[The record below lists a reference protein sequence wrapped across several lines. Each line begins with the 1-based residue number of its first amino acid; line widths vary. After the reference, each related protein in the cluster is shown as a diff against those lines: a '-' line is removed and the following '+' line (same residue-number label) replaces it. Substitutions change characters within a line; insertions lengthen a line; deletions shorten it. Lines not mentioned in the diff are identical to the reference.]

1 MNKKLNLILLV
12 SLLSFINYGE
22 LLAQRTILA
31 PNFIDNI
38 GDELE
43 QVCASAANSSTP
55 ANNNFTAVA
64 ILRPGDALPSDNEF
78 ILELSDADG
87 NFDNAQELG
96 RNGTQNAAS
105 LADVILRFENIAIP
119 PNANSDTHRIRVVTS
134 STGDPGDVSEPLPIH
149 FYRNDLSLRFNNTT
163 GGTIVVCNVVNFVET
178 LSFSVRDEAG
188 NEINAGDFTYKW
200 FKGRPAIDEVLIPG
214 ETGPTLDITQGDL
227 DATGTASFFAVID
240 FGLCNGTFTNEETN
254 VVRVQQVDTADIN
267 IIGSP
272 SVNFCPQD
280 PDKTLRTNI
289 VDVLNPQLIVRAT
302 FQWQKDDVD
311 IDGATGPTYTLPDN
325 NFDGNYNVN
334 IEIGASCPLPVNPI
348 RVINDGSTITT
359 PLLENLIILPTE
371 TLNLEV
377 TTDAPVSPA
386 TSLFQW
392 FRDTSPLTGILSLTD
407 PTISISVGNPG
418 TYSIDIMA
426 DDSCSS
432 MLNSTTNV
440 FAPVGIGI
448 TIGATDDFDCADSSV
463 ILEIKDM
470 FGFTVS
476 GSGAPPQVSLTEDQ
490 YDLFDFMWLKDGVP
504 TGVTERTLEISTADE
519 NAEYALRATFNREV
533 RPELDAESSPP
544 LTIAPIPSGIE
555 ITASPTSLPAG
566 GSVTLSVPQ
575 NPAYTYQWFRIIDGV
590 DEPLVGLNGNTI
602 TVTAEGEYKV
612 MISSGICMDEDSIV
626 IGNPPGVSELIPNL
640 ITPGGNSANNNWI
653 LPATYN
659 ESDVEVSI
667 YSTRGELDFQKSG
680 GYNEEWPANSATGA
694 SESLYFY
701 IITKSNSIVRKGTIT
716 VMR

>member
-22 LLAQRTILA
+22 LLAQRAVLA
-31 PNFIDNI
+31 PTFIDNL
-38 GDELE
+38 GDERSE
-43 QVCASAANSSTP
+43 ICAFAANSSSP
-55 ANNNFTAVA
+55 ANNSFTV
-64 ILRPGDALPSDNEF
+64 ITTLRPGDALPSDNEF

-87 NFDNAQELG
+87 NFDTPTELG
-96 RNGTQNAAS
+96 KVTDKNDAS
-105 LADVILRFENIAIP
+105 LSDVELRFDNVEIP
-119 PNANSDTHRIRVVTS
+119 SDASSDTYRIRVITS
-134 STGDPGDVSEPLPIH
+134 SSPASPADISDPIPIH
-149 FYRNDLSLRFNNTT
+149 FYRNDLRLLSNNTT
-163 GGTIVVCNVVNFVET
+163 SGLLVICDVVNFVET
-178 LSFSVRDEAG
+178 LSFSVRDELG
-188 NEINAGDFTYKW
+188 NEIDPAGFTYQW
-200 FKGRPAIDEVLIPG
+200 FKGGFTDRVLVPG
-214 ETGPTLDITQGDL
+214 ETGPTLNITQNDL
-227 DATGTASFFAVID
+227 EPDGTARYFAAID
-240 FGLCNGTFTNEETN
+240 FGQCTFQYTSQTN
-254 VVRVQQVDTADIN
+254 VITVNRINTGDIN

-272 SVNFCPQD
+272 TVNFCPQD
-280 PDKTLRTNI
+280 PNKTLRTNI
-289 VDVLNPQLIVRAT
+289 VDVLNPQLIVRAA

-325 NFDGNYNVN
+325 NFDGNYKV
-334 IEIGASCPLPVNPI
+334 EIDLGASCPLPVNPI

-359 PLLENLIILPTE
+359 PLLENLIILPAQ

-407 PTISISVGNPG
+407 PTVSVDVMNPG
-418 TYSIDIMA
+418 RYSIDIMA
-426 DDSCSS
+426 DDSCLS

-440 FAPVGIGI
+440 FSPVSIGLI
-448 TIGATDDFDCADSSV
+448 IGPTEDFNCDDSSV
-463 ILEIKDM
+463 ILEIKDL
-470 FGFTVS
+470 FGLTLA

-490 YDLFDFMWLKDGVP
+490 YDFFDFEWVKDGVP

-519 NAEYALRATFNREV
+519 NAEYTLRAMFNAGAVGLNTE
-533 RPELDAESSPP
+533 SPP

-566 GSVTLSVPQ
+566 GSVTLSVQQ
-575 NPAYTYQWFRIIDGV
+575 NPAYTYEWFRIIDGV

-612 MISSGICMDEDSIV
+612 MISSGICTDEDSIV

-701 IITKSNSIVRKGTIT
+701 IITKSNSVVRKGTIT

>member
-12 SLLSFINYGE
+12 SLLSFISYGE
-22 LLAQRTILA
+22 LLAQRAVL
-31 PNFIDNI
+31 PPSFLDSS
-38 GDELE
+38 GDESE
-43 QVCASAANSSTP
+43 QVCAAPTFNS
-55 ANNNFTAVA
+55 FTAVA
-64 ILRPGDALPSDNEF
+64 TLRPGDALASDNEF
-78 ILELSDADG
+78 ILELSDVDG
-87 NFDNAQELG
+87 NFDNAQELA
-96 RNGTQNAAS
+96 RLNTENAAS
-105 LADVILRFENIAIP
+105 LSDVELRFENIAIP
-119 PNANSDTHRIRVVTS
+119 PNANSDNHRIRVVTS
-134 STGDPGDVSEPLPIH
+134 STGVPGDISEPIPIY
-149 FYRNDLSLRFNNTT
+149 FFRNDLDLQFQNTT
-163 GGTIVVCNVVNFVET
+163 GSGEIVICEAVNFVLT
-178 LSFSVRDEAG
+178 LSIGITDSDDGSNVNADEF
-188 NEINAGDFTYKW
+188 EYLW
-200 FKGRPAIDEVLIPG
+200 FKGDAINNTPVLG
-214 ETGPTLDITQGDL
+214 QTGPTLDITQNDL
-227 DATGTASFFAVID
+227 ESDGTARYFAIID
-240 FGLCNGTFTNEETN
+240 LGPCSGTFDSARSRIVTVRRIDGNN
-254 VVRVQQVDTADIN
+254 VTILEGDSIT
-267 IIGSP
+267 
-272 SVNFCPQD
+272 FCPQD
-280 PDKTLRTNI
+280 PGKS
-289 VDVLNPQLIVRAT
+289 LNSSETDFRNRY
-302 FQWQKDDVD
+302 QWFKDDVA
-311 IDGATGPTYTLPDN
+311 IDGATNPTYNLPDS
-325 NFDGNYNVN
+325 NFDGMYIVRVSFGPECT
-334 IEIGASCPLPVNPI
+334 IDSSPT
-348 RVINDGSTITT
+348 RVINDGSNITT
-359 PLLENLIILPTE
+359 PLLENLIILPTQ

-377 TTDAPVSPA
+377 TTDAPVAPA
-386 TSLFQW
+386 TSIFQW

-612 MISSGICMDEDSIV
+612 MISSGICMDDDSIV

-701 IITKSNSIVRKGTIT
+701 IITKSNSVVRKGTIT

>member
-22 LLAQRTILA
+22 LLAQRAVL
-31 PNFIDNI
+31 PPVFIDNL
-38 GDELE
+38 GDDLSA
-43 QVCASAANSSTP
+43 VCAVPTFNS
-55 ANNNFTAVA
+55 FTVLA
-64 ILRPGDALPSDNEF
+64 ILRPGDALDPNNEF

-87 NFDNAQELG
+87 NFDNAQVLG

-105 LADVILRFENIAIP
+105 LADVELRFEDIQIP
-119 PNANSDTHRIRVVTS
+119 ADANSDTHRIRVFTS
-134 STGDPGDVSEPLPIH
+134 STGVAGDVSEPLPIH
-149 FYRNDLSLRFNNTT
+149 FYRDDLQLRFNNAIA
-163 GGTIVVCNVVNFVET
+163 GNIIICDVVNFVET
-178 LSFSVRDEAG
+178 LSFSVRDGAG
-188 NEINAGDFTYKW
+188 NDLNPADFTYRW
-200 FKGRPAIDEVLIPG
+200 FKGRQGFGGVEIPG
-214 ETGPTLDITQGDL
+214 ETGPTLDVTQGDL
-227 DATGTASFFAVID
+227 DADGTAVFFAIID
-240 FGLCNGTFTNEETN
+240 FGECNGTFTGEETPN
-254 VVRVQQVDTADIN
+254 IVVQQIDTAELN
-267 IIGSP
+267 VIGSP

-311 IDGATGPTYTLPDN
+311 IDGATSPTYTLPDN
-325 NFDGNYNVN
+325 NFEGNYRLKVEAGTTCTLNA
-334 IEIGASCPLPVNPI
+334 EI

-359 PLLENLIILPTE
+359 PLLENLIILPTQ
-371 TLNLEV
+371 TLDLEV
-377 TTDAPVSPA
+377 TTDAPVAPA
-386 TSLFQW
+386 TSIFQW

-519 NAEYALRATFNREV
+519 NAEYALQATFNAGATG
-533 RPELDAESSPP
+533 LDAESPP

-575 NPAYTYQWFRIIDGV
+575 NPAYTYEWFRIIDGV

-612 MISSGICMDEDSIV
+612 MISSGICMDDDSIV

-701 IITKSNSIVRKGTIT
+701 IITKSNSVVRKGTIT